1 MRGACGVARTLA
13 CAAAPDPA
21 AGGITVEFEADEVVH
36 LLVEPRV
43 DVGDLHNALVAEPA
57 DG

>member
-1 MRGACGVARTLA
+1 MRAACGVARTLA

-21 AGGITVEFEADEVVH
+21 AGGITVEFEADEVAH

-43 DVGDLHNALVAEPA
+43 DADDLHYALVAEPA